1 MIVKIYD
8 YTDATGELI
17 LEDYE
22 YNKNDAMLLCNV
34 NIITVEDQDYEVFE
48 TKIRAYATVLEIA
61 VRKH

>member
-8 YTDATGELI
+8 YTDASGELI

-34 NIITVEDQDYEVFE
+34 DLITVEDQDYEVFE